1 MSWASWKFKLSYLP
15 PAFHAHTG
23 KGSFSDLTSWLTHEP
38 VTTSAKKLAS
48 YQTIELVALSI
59 GLAMR
64 DLSAIQF
71 SDNSVLPVQLPTSI
85 SAIGI
90 IVASRRKY
98 DNWMGRL
105 VRYLST

>member
-1 MSWASWKFKLSYLP
+1 MWASWKSKLSYLP
-15 PAFHAHTG
+15 PAFHAKKG
-23 KGSFSDLTSWLTHEP
+23 KGSFSDLMKWLAHEP

-71 SDNSVLPVQLPTSI
+71 VDNSVLPAHVVNSPLQFRQFETLSHL
-85 SAIGI
+85 AENM
-90 IVASRRKY
+90 IVGWE
-98 DNWMGRL
+98 DL
-105 VRYLST
+105 